1 MLDSFE
7 WKMFLETEQSR
18 ISTYA
23 VALQKKKLELKKSQD
38 DLEKDQDEYKTDY
51 FLLLFECA
59 FNRSNQESEF

>member
-23 VALQKKKLELKKSQD
+23 VALQKKKLELRKSQD

-51 FLLLFECA
+51 LAYKHDIHKRTYSKYFF
-59 FNRSNQESEF
+59 